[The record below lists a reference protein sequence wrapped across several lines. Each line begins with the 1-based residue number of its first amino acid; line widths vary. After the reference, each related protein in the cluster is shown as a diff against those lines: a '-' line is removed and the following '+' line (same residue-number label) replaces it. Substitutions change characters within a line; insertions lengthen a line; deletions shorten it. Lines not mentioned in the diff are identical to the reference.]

1 MEYGWMYSG
10 MSPSLSTKFWKKELV
25 GSGAARSAGAKK
37 RDGSGTTVDVAR
49 GNTGSPCT
57 GAVPGR

>member
-1 MEYGWMYSG
+1 MYSG

-37 RDGSGTTVDVAR
+37 QDGSGTTVDVA
-49 GNTGSPCT
+49 
-57 GAVPGR
+57 AVVRHGGKLEGKKVRRDR